1 MTLTFGYCIIKIGD
15 LSVEENIYN
24 VSSYIIVGLNHDLNS
39 KNEFIRFLDTLF
51 SASSDYETKKWI
63 LSEEYNI
70 QMESTDFE
78 KDVASMCDLGYG
90 VLKEGLKTGRE
101 EGTLATLAGLV
112 KDGILT
118 VDEAAKRANMTSA
131 EFIAKTSTEGYTEHF
146 DS

>member
-1 MTLTFGYCIIKIGD
+1 MVEVYLICVTCDTKEWIIFVLIFH
-15 LSVEENIYN
+15 YN
-24 VSSYIIVGLNHDLNS
+24 HFRII
-39 KNEFIRFLDTLF
+39 
-51 SASSDYETKKWI
+51 
-63 LSEEYNI
+63 SEEYNI
-70 QMESTDFE
+70 QMESTDFG

-131 EFIAKTSTEGYTEHF
+131 EFIAKTGIKE
-146 DS
+146 